1 MDKYEQI
8 SVVGEGSYG
17 LVMKCRHKDTD
28 QIVAIKKFLE
38 TEEDATIRKMALR
51 EIRMLKRLK
60 HENLVTMIE
69 VFRHRK
75 RFFLVFEFLEGTVL
89 DELEKMPGG
98 LGDERCRERIYQ
110 VTRAINYCHS
120 NHIIHRDVKPENVL
134 VSSLGVVKLCDFGFA
149 RLVCISGEPCTEY
162 VATRW
167 YRAPELLVGE
177 ANYGAAVDIWAIGCL
192 FAEMMTGDPLF
203 PGESDIDQ
211 LYLIVKMLGKP
222 CHRHQHLMSR
232 SSHLRG
238 MIKSASNETD
248 LYKHFPNWPL
258 CALEF
263 LSNCMKMDPH
273 ERSTSEELLK
283 NNYFAHDRF
292 PQKFLPALREKVNT
306 EFNNNPLLRKYKTE
320 ILMSTDKKEA
330 EAKTRKNDQIRW
342 KFNLA
347 EGSVKRK
354 YGYDMFSADPDKHL
368 ISLSKT
374 SQRLSVVQKSG
385 QGLVKQASVQTSSKE
400 KEQKKGNGSTAE
412 MQMLE
417 KSLESLVK
425 FTAKNESTRPVS
437 VQKQDGN
444 GDSPLLPP
452 SPPQFQSLQQN
463 FTDLNKSP
471 NVLHPS
477 INNISFNRDP
487 PKKSPNLLQTLS
499 VKSNLNQVP
508 LLTNPRTQ
516 FLKKFERNVAAD
528 GNGESGSGWL
538 SSFSSTG
545 VQKKK
550 EQKARNDV
558 FTLPNLPG
566 ATSSPNKS
574 NNKKKNP
581 SEAELL
587 QANITV
593 TPAYRYKK
601 AKRKLNILDISLP
614 LSVKEK
620 GEI

>member
-17 LVMKCRHKDTD
+17 LVMKCRHKETD

-120 NHIIHRDVKPENVL
+120 NNIIHRDVKPENVL

-177 ANYGAAVDIWAIGCL
+177 SNYGAPVDIWAIGCL

-238 MIKSASNETD
+238 MIKSASSEPD
-248 LYKHFPNWPL
+248 FGKLFPNWSL
-258 CALEF
+258 FALEF
-263 LSNCMKMDPH
+263 LATCMKMDPH

-283 NNYFAHDRF
+283 NSYFTHDRF

-320 ILMSTDKKEA
+320 ILMSTDKKE
-330 EAKTRKNDQIRW
+330 ETKRRGGDQIKWR
-342 KFNLA
+342 FSLA
-347 EGSVKRK
+347 EGSIKRK
-354 YGYDMFSADPDKHL
+354 YSYDIFNESDKNL

-374 SQRLSVVQKSG
+374 SQRLNVVQKSG
-385 QGLVKQASVQTSSKE
+385 QKPNNSSKE
-400 KEQKKGNGSTAE
+400 KDKKPSGSNAE

-425 FTAKNESTRPVS
+425 FSERPVS
-437 VQKQDGN
+437 ARKEPE
-444 GDSPLLPP
+444 SPLPP
-452 SPPQFQSLQQN
+452 SPPQFQSLQQ
-463 FTDLNKSP
+463 FSDFSKSP

-477 INNISFNRDP
+477 INNISFNKDF
-487 PKKSPNLLQTLS
+487 PKKSPNLLQSLT

-516 FLKKFERNVAAD
+516 FLKKIP
-528 GNGESGSGWL
+528 GESSVTDPWVG
-538 SSFSSTG
+538 FS
-545 VQKKK
+545 KKK

-566 ATSSPNKS
+566 ATGSPNK
-574 NNKKKNP
+574 NRKK

-587 QANITV
+587 QSNITV
-593 TPAYRYKK
+593 TPRIQSSTSQ
-601 AKRKLNILDISLP
+601 KLSPSKNSSSFP
-614 LSVKEK
+614 MM
-620 GEI
+620 

>member
-1 MDKYEQI
+1 
-8 SVVGEGSYG
+8 
-17 LVMKCRHKDTD
+17 
-28 QIVAIKKFLE
+28 
-38 TEEDATIRKMALR
+38 
-51 EIRMLKRLK
+51 
-60 HENLVTMIE
+60 
-69 VFRHRK
+69 
-75 RFFLVFEFLEGTVL
+75 
-89 DELEKMPGG
+89 
-98 LGDERCRERIYQ
+98 
-110 VTRAINYCHS
+110 
-120 NHIIHRDVKPENVL
+120 VKPENVL

-528 GNGESGSGWL
+528 GNGESGTSGSGWL

-566 ATSSPNKS
+566 G
-574 NNKKKNP
+574 
-581 SEAELL
+581 ELS
-587 QANITV
+587 
-593 TPAYRYKK
+593 R
-601 AKRKLNILDISLP
+601 R
-614 LSVKEK
+614 EW
-620 GEI
+620 